1 MRTLVCDI
9 DNTIADA
16 RPRLARS
23 LEAIGRPELVPTAFN
38 DYGGFEPFVTTDE
51 HRRLFGIFLSERF
64 MALDEPMP
72 HAAEVLSAWTGRGYR
87 LVYLTGRHDGADDS
101 MRGGTESWLRE
112 HGFPLPDAAD
122 VSLRMKPRRGV
133 GDSAYKRQALAEL
146 AATEAPW
153 AGVGD
158 LPYEGALYGEF
169 GLLPILTAELGLI
182 RVERLRASHPSA
194 VIVHDWAELERHL
207 LPSNPAA

>member
-38 DYGGFEPFVTTDE
+38 DYGGFEPFVTADE
-51 HRRLFGIFLSERF
+51 HRRLFQIFLSERF

-72 HAAEVLSAWTGRGYR
+72 RAAEFLSAWTEQGHR
-87 LVYLTGRHDGADDS
+87 LVYLTGRHDGVGDS
-101 MRGGTESWLRE
+101 MRAGTESWLRE
-112 HGFPLPDAAD
+112 HGFPSPGEGDIA
-122 VSLRMKPRRGV
+122 LRMKPRRGV

-146 AATEAPW
+146 TADDSPW
-153 AGVGD
+153 AGIGD

-182 RVERLRASHPSA
+182 AVEELAASHPSA
-194 VIVHDWAELERHL
+194 VVVHNWAEVAGQL
-207 LPSNPAA
+207 LLRGDRE